1 MRWEYAR
8 PRHLH
13 LSSTFKYMSPCLR
26 HLALQTSMAVFIPSC
41 SWTMCSPIVMACHLL
56 VWEAFARDLK
66 PRRLTLLQGSYTP
79 PPCTFNRVTMNFTV
93 VSKGRQFDRLGIMYL
108 GDIEVFRTSTAE
120 PTKDG
125 IVWTYVREMDQYD
138 VLWKS
143 PQKIIFDLGNLINN
157 IYTGS
162 FNATL
167 TATFF
172 TVPGSRAVADTIL
185 PISAR
190 QSASNQPSAFD
201 VPGQNASVAY
211 QLPQNIEKAVV
222 SLSACG
228 QSTEEFWYTN
238 AFSSQVDTF
247 DSTAGTL
254 YGYSPFREVQLLID
268 GQLAGVSWPFPIIFT
283 GGIVPGLW
291 RPIVG
296 IDAFDLREH
305 EIDIT
310 PWLPLL
316 CDGGSHT
323 FEIRVAGL
331 NDDGAGHAIL
341 VESVGSFWIVTGK
354 IFLFLDKNGSV
365 TTGSAPKINAPAPQ
379 IQISSTI
386 TKNATGANE
395 TLAYNT
401 AVKRTLAIS
410 STAKTSSGSH
420 PVSWTQDL
428 TYSNYNDLTA
438 QGFVQLTTQFT
449 TGTDNSASGYANT
462 YSYPLNVTSSFSIDA
477 AGDLGLTATLTR
489 GLDFNVFG
497 PSVFP
502 SGIQNFNISS
512 PSTFS
517 VQAHAP
523 QRSIHL
529 PKDSLPFFS
538 GSLLSTTQ
546 TASAEYFSAGNRS
559 YSFGTTEQDFS
570 FKGAEVDGAATYEL
584 YRRHVKAV
592 NSTVT
597 EDSQTLA
604 GQTFEVP
611 TAVGGESPVL
621 LALEGFSV
629 RALLGRGPGATKAE
643 LGGGG
648 K

>member
-1 MRWEYAR
+1 
-8 PRHLH
+8 
-13 LSSTFKYMSPCLR
+13 
-26 HLALQTSMAVFIPSC
+26 
-41 SWTMCSPIVMACHLL
+41 
-56 VWEAFARDLK
+56 
-66 PRRLTLLQGSYTP
+66 
-79 PPCTFNRVTMNFTV
+79 
-93 VSKGRQFDRLGIMYL
+93 MYL

-120 PTKDG
+120 PTQNG
-125 IVWTYVREMDQYD
+125 IIWTYIKEMDEYD

-157 IYTGS
+157 VYTGS

-172 TVPGSRAVADTIL
+172 TIPGSRTVADSIL

-190 QSASNQPSAFD
+190 QSAKNQPSAFN

-211 QLPQNIEKAVV
+211 QLPQNIERAVV

-238 AFSSQVDTF
+238 ALSSEVDTF
-247 DSTAGTL
+247 DSTAGAL

-296 IDAFDLREH
+296 IDTFDLREH
-305 EIDIT
+305 EIDVT

-331 NDDGAGHAIL
+331 NDDGAGHATL
-341 VESVGSFWIVTGK
+341 VESVGSYWIVTGK
-354 IFLFLDKNGSV
+354 IFLFLDKSGSV
-365 TTGSAPKINAPAPQ
+365 TTGSAPNINAPAPQ

-395 TLAYNT
+395 TLAYNI
-401 AVKRTLAIS
+401 AVKRKLTIS
-410 STAKTSSGSH
+410 STIKTSSGSH
-420 PVSWTQDL
+420 TVSWTQEL
-428 TYSNYNDLTA
+428 SYSNFNDLTD
-438 QGFVQLTTQFT
+438 QGFVQLTTQGT
-449 TGTDNSASGYANT
+449 TGADQSTSGYINT
-462 YSYPLNVTSSFSIDA
+462 YSYPLNVTSSFSISP
-477 AGDLGLTATLTR
+477 AGDLGLNATLSR
-489 GLDFNVFG
+489 GLEFNVFG

-502 SGIQNFNISS
+502 SGIQAFNVSS

-517 VQAHAP
+517 TQAHYSH
-523 QRSIHL
+523 SIDL
-529 PKDSLPFFS
+529 TGKNLPFFS
-538 GSLLSTTQ
+538 GALLSTTQ
-546 TASAEYFSAGNRS
+546 TASAEYLSAGNRS

-570 FKGAEVDGAATYEL
+570 FKGAEVSSTATYEL

-592 NSTVT
+592 NSTIV

-604 GQTFEVP
+604 GQTFGVP
-611 TAVGGESPVL
+611 TAAGGMSAAVL
-621 LALEGFSV
+621 GFEGFSV
-629 RALLGRGPGATKAE
+629 RAALGRGPGKTKAE

-648 K
+648 V